1 MTEGAARGECDLF
14 YLDQCGFAPTLPTS
28 STWAP
33 VGVRPL
39 VPDEAPQGRRVN
51 VIGARTRAGPRPRL
65 VWASRRS
72 DQGKLDSAA
81 FLDFVCREVAQLPA
95 AWDALPAGYVRERPC
110 TIVLD
115 NYSVHRSKAVKAA
128 APVLG
133 RAGVTFY
140 FLPAYSP
147 ELSAIEPVWRHV
159 KYTDLATRSF
169 ADAAALHQAVDEALA
184 TRAAAMRAATHD
196 ATHNL
201 PRAA

>member
-1 MTEGAARGECDLF
+1 MTEEAATGQRDLSH
-14 YLDQCGFAPTLPTS
+14 LDECGFAPTLPTS
-28 STWAP
+28 YTWARE
-33 VGVRPL
+33 GIRPL

-51 VIGARTRAGPRPRL
+51 VIGALATAGPASRL

-72 DQGKLDSAA
+72 GQGRLDSAA

-95 AWDALPAGYVRERPC
+95 SWDALPPGYVRPRPC

-115 NYSVHRSKAVKAA
+115 NSSVHRSTAVQVA
-128 APVLG
+128 APALA

-140 FLPAYSP
+140 FLPPYSP
-147 ELSAIEPVWRHV
+147 ELSDIEPVWRHV

-169 ADAAALHQAVDEALA
+169 TDGVALHDAVDRALA
-184 TRAAAMRAATHD
+184 TRAATLCHP
-196 ATHNL
+196 THNL